1 MCRVTSEEQCRGID
15 STEVS
20 MLYIDTEIMK
30 AEQRYRQD
38 RIAREFRTSKR
49 QHRDDEPKSARHRPR
64 LHLRHAA

>member
-1 MCRVTSEEQCRGID
+1 
-15 STEVS
+15 